1 MKYVQRKRIYRALR
15 IARIAPIE
23 LKARMDAGEGLTI
36 VDLRNSTE
44 WQEGRI
50 PGSIQLTDNDLDSRL
65 ASTAGSEIVLYC
77 SCPNE
82 FTSAR
87 AANGRSLVPKNGVGE
102 ASPSHPRDTQPIL
115 RAQFHDR
122 RFLGLAQRYFPDRT
136 YREVLTTAGLIRA
149 RCLGCDTVHLS

>member
-23 LKARMDAGEGLTI
+23 LKARMDAGEDLTI

-77 SCPNE
+77 SCSNE
-82 FTSAR
+82 FTSAQ
-87 AANGRSLVPKNGVGE
+87 AAMRLKQQGIARV
-102 ASPSHPRDTQPIL
+102 HPLEGGFPLWRN
-115 RAQFHDR
+115 
-122 RFLGLAQRYFPDRT
+122 LGLSV
-136 YREVLTTAGLIRA
+136 EL
-149 RCLGCDTVHLS
+149 